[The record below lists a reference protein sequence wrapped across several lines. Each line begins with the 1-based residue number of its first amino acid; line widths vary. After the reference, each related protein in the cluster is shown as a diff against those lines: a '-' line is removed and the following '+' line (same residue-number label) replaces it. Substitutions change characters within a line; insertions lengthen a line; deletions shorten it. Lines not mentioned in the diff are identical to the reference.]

1 MSKSNGGFVL
11 MSLLLISI
19 SMFTQKFVV
28 FGSFVGE
35 NYGSNRPDPLRNFRA
50 YDGVY
55 DVGNKHYWAVSFS

>member
-1 MSKSNGGFVL
+1 
-11 MSLLLISI
+11 
-19 SMFTQKFVV
+19 MFTQKFVV

-35 NYGSNRPDPLRNFRA
+35 NYGSNRPDPLRNFRT